1 MNFIVINLNFDYE
14 SLTEALNHTNI
25 GEGTSMNP
33 ISLDVF
39 VKNNLNSFLHIQE
52 GEDFGLSF
60 NFEANSL
67 QPEFCF
73 LKFRNITKNHNNFMS
88 LQDWQNYFEIDAN
101 NKDIVVAP
109 DGSLYIKPTITNGE
123 QKVEIKSKQPSIS
136 NFNDIYLAYTVVLF
150 LYINNIKYFFKIDPL
165 VRISSKPR

>member
-14 SLTEALNHTNI
+14 SLSEALNYTDI
-25 GEGTSMNP
+25 GQGSSVNP
-33 ISLDVF
+33 IPLDFF

-60 NFEANSL
+60 NFETNSL

-73 LKFRNITKNHNNFMS
+73 LKFRNITKNQNNFMS

-101 NKDIVVAP
+101 SKDIVVAP

-123 QKVEIKSKQPSIS
+123 QKVEIKSKQPGIS
-136 NFNDIYLAYTVVLF
+136 NFNDIYIAYTVVLSF
-150 LYINNIKYFFKIDPL
+150 YINNKKYFFKIDPL

>member
-1 MNFIVINLNFDYE
+1 
-14 SLTEALNHTNI
+14 
-25 GEGTSMNP
+25 
-33 ISLDVF
+33 
-39 VKNNLNSFLHIQE
+39 
-52 GEDFGLSF
+52 
-60 NFEANSL
+60 
-67 QPEFCF
+67 
-73 LKFRNITKNHNNFMS
+73 MS

-136 NFNDIYLAYTVVLF
+136 NFEDIYLAYTVVLSF
-150 LYINNIKYFFKIDPL
+150 YINNKKYFFKIDPL